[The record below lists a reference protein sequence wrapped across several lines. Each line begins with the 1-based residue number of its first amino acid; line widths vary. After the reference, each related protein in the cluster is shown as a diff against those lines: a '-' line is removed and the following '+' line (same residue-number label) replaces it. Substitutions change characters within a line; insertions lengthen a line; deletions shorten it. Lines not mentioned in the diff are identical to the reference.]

1 MFLSLGKEDLV
12 TATTAEAV
20 EIAGAEVNALCNEWK
35 EWLWT
40 LVNYAKV
47 HLGRIAVNAVDGVHV
62 LRAGRHHGD
71 HITQRLHSYVVG
83 GI

>member
-12 TATTAEAV
+12 TATTAEATK
-20 EIAGAEVNALCNEWK
+20 IAGAEVNALCNEWK
-35 EWLWT
+35 KWLWT

-47 HLGRIAVNAVDGVHV
+47 HLGRIAVDTVDGVHV

-71 HITQRLHSYVVG
+71 HVTQRFHSDVVG
-83 GI
+83 GF